1 MKNKLPFLSIALL
14 LFFISN
20 QTIFAQKDN
29 YSVKIDSLIKTTSV
43 RPFNGTILVSQNGKI
58 KYSKAY
64 GYSDFVKKTPLKLDD
79 PFVILSN
86 SKQITAVLILQQVEL
101 GKIVLNTAIKKYL
114 PNIKQP
120 WTSTVTVENLLNH
133 TSGIVD
139 LEKPAIFPA
148 GTQFKY
154 SDLNYIL
161 LAQILE
167 RVTNKTYE
175 TVVTE
180 LFKKNDMKDSFFP
193 NASNQDEV
201 VNGRQFFKDNTTKEI
216 KGVIVPKE
224 RIPAAGLVSTVE
236 DLALWNNLLHNGKLL
251 NLVTYGRMT
260 SYTITNQHSVF
271 GDKEIGYGYGIR
283 VNDEAKI
290 KEFGH
295 TGIVPDQGFTSVNLY
310 YPKTKT
316 SVIVLEN
323 QTFENFDIAYY
334 FETEIRKIVL
344 NSGLLD

>member
-1 MKNKLPFLSIALL
+1 MKHKFPFLPITLL
-14 LFFISN
+14 LFFVSN

-29 YSVKIDSLIKTTSV
+29 YSAKIDSLIKTSSV
-43 RPFNGTILVSQNGKI
+43 RPFNGAILVSQKEKI

-64 GYSDFVKKTPLKLDD
+64 GYSDFTKKTPLKLDD

-86 SKQITAVLILQQVEL
+86 SKQITAVLILQEVEK
-101 GKIVLNTAIKKYL
+101 GKIVLITPIKKYL
-114 PNIKQP
+114 PNLKQP

-133 TSGIVD
+133 TSGIAD
-139 LEKPAIFPA
+139 LDKPTIFPA

-161 LAQILE
+161 LAQIIE

-175 TVVTE
+175 NVVTE
-180 LFKKNDMKDSFFP
+180 LFKKNNMRDSFFP
-193 NASNQDEV
+193 NDSNKDEV
-201 VNGRQFFKDNTTKEI
+201 VNGRQFSKDNTTKEI
-216 KGVIVPKE
+216 KGVIVPRE

-236 DLALWNNLLHNGKLL
+236 DLAIWNNLLHNAKLL
-251 NLVTYGRMT
+251 NVGTYGRMT

-283 VNDEAKI
+283 INDESKI

-310 YPKTKT
+310 YPKTQT
-316 SVIVLEN
+316 SIIILEN
-323 QTFENFDIAYY
+323 QAFDNLDISYY
-334 FETEIRKIVL
+334 FESEIRKIVL